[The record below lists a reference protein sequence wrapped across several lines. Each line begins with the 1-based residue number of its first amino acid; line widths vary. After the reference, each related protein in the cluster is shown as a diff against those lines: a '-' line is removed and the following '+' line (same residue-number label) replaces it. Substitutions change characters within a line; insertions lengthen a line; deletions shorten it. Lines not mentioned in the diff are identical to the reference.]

1 MGHAASLPM
10 DNEDAKLLMARWLL
24 NAANDHNMLQVI
36 RSNKLFFLLF
46 TLLGLSLRGYF
57 LHWHFLFE
65 GDSLVYGDLA
75 KNWLLH
81 GVYGLSEGATV
92 MPVDIRMPGYP
103 AFLVASFRIFGIEHY
118 GAVVRLQAAIDLFTC
133 LLIAAGA
140 RRLQSGRAAKIAFVL
155 ATLCPFTANY
165 SATPLPETLAIC
177 GSAVALFFG
186 LRGVQKMSEA
196 PPWDVSHS
204 FGLINWL
211 LCGLGIALSIYI
223 RPDGGILLIAVGL
236 YLLALAFRRHDS
248 EYIWTAVLVGAVSL
262 IPLVPWTVRNWRTL
276 HRFEPLA
283 PFYAQLPSEYVPTGF
298 NRWTK
303 TWVIDFISVMNV
315 EWNVSSEGGGDPVDL
330 HQIPSRAYDS
340 AEQRQQTENLFARYN
355 ESLNLSPEIDHE
367 FARLA
372 DERIAANP
380 LLYYVELPLARLA
393 DMWLRPRTEML
404 NLELDWWNWSDV
416 PQESLISVGLAALD
430 TFYVLAA
437 LLSLRRKTPSSVL
450 LWLFIAG
457 RCALLA
463 TLPNPEPRYTL
474 ECFPAVLTLGGAAL
488 ARNHAKA

>member
-1 MGHAASLPM
+1 
-10 DNEDAKLLMARWLL
+10 
-24 NAANDHNMLQVI
+24 MLQLI
-36 RSNKLFFLLF
+36 RSNKLFFVAF
-46 TLLGLSLRGYF
+46 TLLGLLLRAYF

-81 GVYGLSEGATV
+81 GVYGLTQGTTV

-103 AFLVASFRIFGIEHY
+103 AFLAASSRIFGIEHY
-118 GAVVRLQAAIDLFTC
+118 GAVVRLQVVIDLFTC
-133 LLIAAGA
+133 FLIAAGA
-140 RRLQSGRAAKIAFVL
+140 RRLHSGRAAKTAFVL

-165 SATPLPETLAIC
+165 TATPLPETLAIF

-186 LRGVQKMSEA
+186 LCGVQKMGGA

-204 FGLINWL
+204 FALIDWL

-236 YLLALAFRRHDS
+236 YLFALTFQRHDS
-248 EYIWTAVLVGAVSL
+248 EFVWTAVLVGAVSL
-262 IPLVPWTVRNWRTL
+262 IPLVPWTVRNWRML

-340 AEQRQQTENLFARYN
+340 AEQREQTENLFARYN
-355 ESLNLSPEIDHE
+355 ESLNLSPEMDRE
-367 FARLA
+367 FAKLA
-372 DERIAANP
+372 DERIRAYP
-380 LLYYVELPLARLA
+380 VRYYLGLPLARLA

-416 PQESLISVGLAALD
+416 PQESFISMSLAALD
-430 TFYVLAA
+430 AFYVLVAFF
-437 LLSLRRKTPSSVL
+437 SLGSKMPGSCL

-474 ECFPAVLTLGGAAL
+474 ECFPAILMLGGAAL
-488 ARNHAKA
+488 ARNHDKS